1 MESFFVFKKKNV
13 PKASYFRKN
22 TFGAP
27 TNLNYYK
34 KCFSLMRTSVHR
46 DPRKDVTPL
55 KRLDLKV

>member
-1 MESFFVFKKKNV
+1 MESFFVLKKNV
-13 PKASYFRKN
+13 PKAPNFRKN

-46 DPRKDVTPL
+46 DPRKDVIPL